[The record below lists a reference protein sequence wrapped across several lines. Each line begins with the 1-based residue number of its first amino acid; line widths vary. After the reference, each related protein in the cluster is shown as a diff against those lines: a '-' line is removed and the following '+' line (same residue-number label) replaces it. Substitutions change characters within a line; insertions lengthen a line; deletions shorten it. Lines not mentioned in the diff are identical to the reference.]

1 MQQSANTYKHLILP
15 FAAALL
21 LLTHCTY
28 DNSVDSY
35 GNTAACDTAAVT
47 FSQDIKALI
56 GQNCE
61 GCHNGMS
68 ANGGLI
74 LSGHQNTAAAALNGS
89 LIDRMTRSA
98 GDPLLMPPSGALSDC
113 DISKLQSWIG
123 EGAPNN

>member
-1 MQQSANTYKHLILP
+1 MQQSTKKNKYLILSY
-15 FAAALL
+15 ALVLL

-35 GNTAACDTAAVT
+35 GNTTACDTAAVT

-56 GQNCE
+56 DQNCE

-68 ANGGLI
+68 ANGGLV

-89 LIDRMTRSA
+89 LIDRMTRNA
-98 GDPLLMPPSGALSDC
+98 GDPLLMPPSGALSEC
-113 DISKLQSWIG
+113 DISKLQAWIVQ
-123 EGAPNN
+123 GAPNN

>member
-1 MQQSANTYKHLILP
+1 MQESTKKHKYLILP
-15 FAAALL
+15 YAAVLL
-21 LLTHCTY
+21 FLTHCTY

-56 GQNCE
+56 DQNCE

-68 ANGGLI
+68 ANGGLV

-89 LIDRMTRSA
+89 LIDRMTRST

-113 DISKLQSWIG
+113 DISKLHAWIG

>member
-1 MQQSANTYKHLILP
+1 M
-15 FAAALL
+15 
-21 LLTHCTY
+21 
-28 DNSVDSY
+28 
-35 GNTAACDTAAVT
+35 T
-47 FSQDIKALI
+47 FSQDINALI

-68 ANGGLI
+68 ANGGLV

-113 DISKLQSWIG
+113 DISKLQAWIG
-123 EGAPNN
+123 AGAPNN